1 MPKYRDIRQF
11 GKIAVLQTAFLGDV
25 ALALHLIE
33 TIKMLNGSSKRYFI
47 TTPAASS
54 IAECASAVDEVI
66 VYDKRN
72 KHKGLSGIKLIAG
85 ELEDRGVDLIL
96 SPHRS
101 LRSTLTSFLS
111 GAFTVGFDRNAFSLL
126 YKKRVPYRKHL
137 HEVERNL
144 MLLRPF
150 GVDYRD
156 FNHISARIEI
166 NDVHTKGL
174 SKIIDFEDI
183 CIQRTVALAPGSVWE
198 TKKWTKSGFIELG
211 RLLGDAGCK
220 IIVVG
225 GPADEEVCREVA
237 SSIDC
242 TNLCG
247 ETSIPQTLAILEKCE
262 LLVTNDSAPT
272 HFAGLM
278 KCPTITIFGPTVPEF
293 GFAPRGE
300 FDQVV
305 QDETLKCR
313 PCAIH
318 GTRSCPIKTHE
329 CMRNVSGE
337 MVFERAFSILNRT
350 EE

>member
-1 MPKYRDIRQF
+1 MPKFRDIRQF
-11 GKIAVLQTAFLGDV
+11 ERIAVLQTAFLGDV

-47 TTPAASS
+47 TTPAAAP
-54 IAECASAVDEVI
+54 IAECAQSVDEVI
-66 VYDKRN
+66 AYDKRN

-85 ELEDRGVDLIL
+85 ELKDRGVDLIL
-96 SPHRS
+96 TPHRS

-111 GAFTVGFDRNAFSLL
+111 GAFSVGFEKNAFSLF

-137 HEVERNL
+137 HEIERNL
-144 MLLRPF
+144 LLLRPF
-150 GVDYRD
+150 GVNYRD
-156 FNHISARIEI
+156 FSNVRASVSISDHHLEDLKRIIEL
-166 NDVHTKGL
+166 K
-174 SKIIDFEDI
+174 DI
-183 CIQRTVALAPGSVWE
+183 SQQKTVALAPGSVWE
-198 TKKWTKSGFIELG
+198 TKKWTTAGFIELG
-211 RLLGDAGCK
+211 KLLIEEGCNV
-220 IIVVG
+220 IILG

-237 SSIDC
+237 AKIDC
-242 TNLCG
+242 MNLCG
-247 ETSIPQTLAILEKCE
+247 RTSIPQTLAILEKCN

-305 QDETLKCR
+305 QDENLKCR

-318 GTRSCPIKTHE
+318 GTRTCPIKTHE
-329 CMRNVSGE
+329 CMKNISGE
-337 MVFERAFSILNRT
+337 MVFERALSILNRA
-350 EE
+350 E

>member
-126 YKKRVPYRKHL
+126 YKKESL
-137 HEVERNL
+137 
-144 MLLRPF
+144 
-150 GVDYRD
+150 
-156 FNHISARIEI
+156 
-166 NDVHTKGL
+166 
-174 SKIIDFEDI
+174 
-183 CIQRTVALAPGSVWE
+183 
-198 TKKWTKSGFIELG
+198 
-211 RLLGDAGCK
+211 
-220 IIVVG
+220 
-225 GPADEEVCREVA
+225 
-237 SSIDC
+237 
-242 TNLCG
+242 
-247 ETSIPQTLAILEKCE
+247 
-262 LLVTNDSAPT
+262 
-272 HFAGLM
+272 
-278 KCPTITIFGPTVPEF
+278 
-293 GFAPRGE
+293 
-300 FDQVV
+300 
-305 QDETLKCR
+305 
-313 PCAIH
+313 
-318 GTRSCPIKTHE
+318 
-329 CMRNVSGE
+329 
-337 MVFERAFSILNRT
+337 
-350 EE
+350 